1 MATQAEIEE
10 YNYGVFVGTDEYME
24 FRTLLPV
31 GSIAADFQA
40 TLLETGQPVKLSDY
54 WKKSDVLIEFGSLT

>member
-10 YNYGVFVGTDEYME
+10 YNYGVFVGTEKYME